1 MIKLPPL
8 PLHPDPHTYQ
18 WSEIERITMRVLQI
32 AAARAA
38 LEAAAQVCD
47 AEAEDAAS
55 ERRKPLLT
63 PAGTTL
69 YEGMYGGATNCAAI
83 IRAMKI
89 EGETP

>member
-8 PLHPDPHTYQ
+8 PGHPDPHTYR
-18 WSEIERITMRVLQI
+18 WSKIERITMRVMQI

-38 LEAAAQVCD
+38 LEGAAKVCD

-63 PAGTTL
+63 PAGTAL
-69 YEGMYGGATNCAAI
+69 YEGMWGGATNCAAA
-83 IRAMKI
+83 IRALKI
-89 EGETP
+89 EGEAP

>member
-1 MIKLPPL
+1 MINLPPL

-18 WSEIERITMRVLQI
+18 WSEIERITMRVMQI

-55 ERRKPLLT
+55 ERRKPFLT
-63 PAGTTL
+63 LSGATL
-69 YEGMYGGATNCAAI
+69 YDGMRGGATNCAAA
-83 IRAMKI
+83 IRALKI
-89 EGETP
+89 EGEAP

>member
-1 MIKLPPL
+1 MMKLPEL
-8 PLHPDPHTYQ
+8 PMHPDPHTYR
-18 WSEIERITMRVLQI
+18 WTERERIIMRVLQI

-63 PAGTTL
+63 PAGTAL
-69 YEGMYGGATNCAAI
+69 YEGMWGGATNCASA
-83 IRAMKI
+83 IRALKI
-89 EGETP
+89 EGETT